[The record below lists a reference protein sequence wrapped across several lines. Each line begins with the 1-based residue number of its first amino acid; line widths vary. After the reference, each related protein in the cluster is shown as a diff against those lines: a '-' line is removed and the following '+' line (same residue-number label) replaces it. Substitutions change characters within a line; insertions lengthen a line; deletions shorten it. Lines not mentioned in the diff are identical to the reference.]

1 MSFPSMGSCLLRIK
15 INNLTMGPDILD
27 GLASAIPLVLT
38 NPAFLLWSLWSSY
51 IGLLLANGR

>member
-15 INNLTMGPDILD
+15 INNLTIGPDTLD

-38 NPAFLLWSLWSSY
+38 NPAFPLWSLWSSY
-51 IGLLLANGR
+51 TGLLLANGR

>member
-1 MSFPSMGSCLLRIK
+1 MGSCLLRIK

-38 NPAFLLWSLWSSY
+38 NPAFPLWSLWSSY
-51 IGLLLANGR
+51 TGLLLANGR